1 MNVLTNMPL
10 LVTTFSEAHSS
21 NVIFDQYTCVSQLVQ
36 ILLHLFLTTLKVFSA
51 PLKLW
56 KPHIICRLFYKE
68 LRRAGRSNHA
78 CNTKIDRCS
87 PW

>member
-51 PLKLW
+51 PLKL
-56 KPHIICRLFYKE
+56 
-68 LRRAGRSNHA
+68 
-78 CNTKIDRCS
+78 
-87 PW
+87 